1 MAKIPTAAFAQTPM
15 TGRATVTGADD
26 VTSTPA
32 NTVLIVTADATEGG
46 MLTRLTAIPR
56 ADTITAISLRL
67 FISQDG
73 GTTKLLINSV
83 LMADH
88 APATTTA
95 IPVTDFG
102 YTEDSPLRLEAGNE
116 LYVGAAVALSGG
128 ISFNSE
134 WSDF

>member
-1 MAKIPTAAFAQTPM
+1 MAKTPTAAFAQTPQ
-15 TGRATVTGADD
+15 TLNALTTGADD
-26 VTSTPA
+26 VTSAPA
-32 NTVLIVTADATEGG
+32 NTIIIATAGADGAI
-46 MLTRLTAIPR
+46 LTSLTAIPR
-56 ADTITAISLRL
+56 ADTVTAISLHL
-67 FISQDG
+67 FISQDS
-73 GTTKLLINSV
+73 GTTKLLINSA

-88 APATTTA
+88 PPLTTTA

-102 YTEDSPLRLEAGNE
+102 YTEDAPLRLKSGDE